1 MTIFQGFARKR
12 AVTCWSDTVC
22 QTHPSPHILLTPRD
36 FNAGTTSLWLLYETP
51 KNLDFR
57 GIIDEALKAF
67 GGNLLL
73 DSGRN
78 HRNQGRDLNLDNE
91 FYLYLWICLFVFVY
105 FCIQFLYLWIC
116 ICVFV
121 FLYLCI
127 RSGRNQRNRGPIS
140 EFGSRSYRPSQPQV
154 FLSFWQ
160 FPLLLVILGRRTERL
175 HIVFMGHCG
184 IRSNSYLLWYDITWC
199 MSFWQF
205 NLSWSCPGLR
215 ESKKKDMDEGC
226 LGLVLSCQFNSSAF
240 DFDLG

>member
-36 FNAGTTSLWLLYETP
+36 FHVGTASLWLLYETHN
-51 KNLDFR
+51 NLDFR